1 MNFSKLCFLFPIAN
15 LCFQCTILVSYVVF
29 IFSIDFY
36 TVLDACDVIK
46 SQEKFLK
53 EPWGWL
59 MQYNFTLKCTYE
71 VKYLDEVKFDDPK
84 VILAVSNIFFNII
97 FFAILS
103 TRKRR
108 DHVSIERGRSRSRE
122 SHGNDST
129 TNLRGRS
136 RSRDVAE
143 TILRG
148 RSSSRFSINGRSDS
162 RERVQSNISSPGSNS
177 SDKENEHQKTKTDER
192 FDPIA
197 NAKAKLANVSNLR
210 FSNLRLPQTRT

>member
-1 MNFSKLCFLFPIAN
+1 MLLIEIVSRV
-15 LCFQCTILVSYVVF
+15 CFQTTYYRFWTRMTLVNR
-29 IFSIDFY
+29 
-36 TVLDACDVIK
+36 
-46 SQEKFLK
+46 SQVKFLK

-84 VILAVSNIFFNII
+84 VILTVSNIFFNII

-122 SHGNDST
+122 SRGNDST

-143 TILRG
+143 KILRG

-162 RERVQSNISSPGSNS
+162 RERVKSNISSPGSNS

-210 FSNLRLPQTRT
+210 KTLGFSF

>member
-1 MNFSKLCFLFPIAN
+1 
-15 LCFQCTILVSYVVF
+15 
-29 IFSIDFY
+29 
-36 TVLDACDVIK
+36 
-46 SQEKFLK
+46 
-53 EPWGWL
+53 

-122 SHGNDST
+122 SRGNDST

-143 TILRG
+143 KILRG

-210 FSNLRLPQTRT
+210 FSEPSFHCRWLEIEAIYIAFLSR

>member
-1 MNFSKLCFLFPIAN
+1 
-15 LCFQCTILVSYVVF
+15 
-29 IFSIDFY
+29 
-36 TVLDACDVIK
+36 
-46 SQEKFLK
+46 
-53 EPWGWL
+53 

-108 DHVSIERGRSRSRE
+108 DHISVERGRSRSRE
-122 SHGNDST
+122 SRGNDST

-143 TILRG
+143 KILRG
-148 RSSSRFSINGRSDS
+148 RSSSRYSINGRSDS
-162 RERVQSNISSPGSNS
+162 RDRGVQSRNEKVTSNISSPGSNS

-197 NAKAKLANVSNLR
+197 NAKAKLANVSN
-210 FSNLRLPQTRT
+210 QTFPN